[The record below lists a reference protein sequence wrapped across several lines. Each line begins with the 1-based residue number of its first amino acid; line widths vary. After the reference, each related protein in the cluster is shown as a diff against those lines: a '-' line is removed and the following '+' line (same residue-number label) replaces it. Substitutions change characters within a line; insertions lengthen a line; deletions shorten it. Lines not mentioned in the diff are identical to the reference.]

1 MDFMRFSPH
10 KTKNDKKMNLQSMD
24 SEWVVARGSSGGGGG
39 SGGNDNATVL
49 FYFFFII
56 AHCATIIIIYA
67 RIYLWM
73 ELNNCVDDVDVI
85 GFF

>member
-1 MDFMRFSPH
+1 
-10 KTKNDKKMNLQSMD
+10 MD

-85 GFF
+85 GFFWIVAVIMCVVHNEHDVIVQK